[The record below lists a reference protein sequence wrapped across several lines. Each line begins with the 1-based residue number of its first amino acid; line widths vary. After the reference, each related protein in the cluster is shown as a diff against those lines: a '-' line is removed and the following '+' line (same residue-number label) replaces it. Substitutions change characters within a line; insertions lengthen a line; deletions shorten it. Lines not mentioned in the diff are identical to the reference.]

1 MSEHA
6 PFPHRLL
13 QSSTLVCDVFRKQS
27 LLRKQKSNTIF
38 ACFANLLLVLP
49 SSSFLCNNIL
59 PHHYRRHHLHHH
71 HIKERPPNNFESHH
85 FIANHF
91 AIETSKQLE
100 QILLPEYILSN
111 SMTLKNGSHAPN
123 LNSFLFNLERTFFFP
138 DKISGSFCK

>member
-1 MSEHA
+1 MSFENNLSYENKNQT
-6 PFPHRLL
+6 PFSLVL
-13 QSSTLVCDVFRKQS
+13 QTFCLFS
-27 LLRKQKSNTIF
+27 LL
-38 ACFANLLLVLP
+38 LHL
-49 SSSFLCNNIL
+49 FLCNNIL